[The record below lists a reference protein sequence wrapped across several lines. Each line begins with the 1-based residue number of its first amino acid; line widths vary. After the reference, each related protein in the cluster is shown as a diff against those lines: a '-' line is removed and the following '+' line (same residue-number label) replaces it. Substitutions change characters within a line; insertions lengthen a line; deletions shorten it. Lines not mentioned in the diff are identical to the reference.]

1 MTHRLIVSCVV
12 LTLLFGACGGDDDN
26 DSAGARQSPSPSPAP
41 TPCVVRDGSTDEQR
55 SNAMPEMA
63 PLTDVRV
70 SPKEDCPRIVFEFSS
85 HEPDYVVEYAEGP
98 FSECGSGEP
107 VSTDSWNAS
116 AFLTVR
122 LEPSASADLTKEDAP
137 QTYDGPRDIAIDGDV
152 LKHLKVIC
160 DFEAVLEWVVGLDA
174 RHDFTVFSL
183 PDPARIVIDISET

>member
-1 MTHRLIVSCVV
+1 MTRRFAVSCVIV
-12 LTLLFGACGGDDDN
+12 ALLFGACGGDDP
-26 DSAGARQSPSPSPAP
+26 DSAGTQQSPSPTPAP
-41 TPCVVRDGSTDEQR
+41 TPCAIRNGSTDAQR
-55 SNAMPEMA
+55 SNTMPETA

-70 SPKEDCPRIVFEFSS
+70 SPKENCPQIVFEFSS

-107 VSTDSWNAS
+107 VSTDSWNAT
-116 AFLTVR
+116 AYLTVR
-122 LEPSASADLTKEDAP
+122 LEPSSTADLSKEDVP
-137 QTYDGPRDIAIDGDV
+137 QTYDGPRDIEVDGDV

-174 RHDFTVFSL
+174 RHDFTVFTL